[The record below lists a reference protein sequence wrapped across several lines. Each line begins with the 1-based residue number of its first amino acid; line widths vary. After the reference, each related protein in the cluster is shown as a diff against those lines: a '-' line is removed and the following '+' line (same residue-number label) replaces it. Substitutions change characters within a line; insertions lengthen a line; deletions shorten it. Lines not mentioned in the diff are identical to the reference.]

1 MRTIAILRDGQTVTV
16 RSTTLYRLLAGLQDA
31 LGEDDDAVVAAA
43 LDALQAGRGAWCSPT
58 VRDDVLALCEEE
70 AAVTH
75 SVSAP
80 KAPWRPPALRPGGT
94 KPEQSAYHD
103 LQRSMP

>member
-1 MRTIAILRDGQTVTV
+1 MRTTAIVRNGQTVTV
-16 RSTTLYRLLAGLQDA
+16 RSTTTLYRLLAGLQDA
-31 LGEDDDAVVAAA
+31 LGEDDAVVAAA

-58 VRDDVLALCEEE
+58 VRDDGVALCEEE

-80 KAPWRPPALRPGGT
+80 KAPWRQPALRPGGT
-94 KPEQSAYHD
+94 KPEQSAYQD